1 MKHVAD
7 VMTCDPKV
15 IGPDRPIR
23 EALRLMQEGGF
34 RRLPVV
40 EGGRLVGILSDR
52 DLRQA
57 MNIPMILREKHYDQ
71 YVLEHVQVGTCMT
84 TDVLV
89 LSPQD
94 PLEKAA
100 KLMRDKKVGGCP
112 VLEDGRLVGMIT
124 ESDLLGYLIRCLE
137 RGTLL

>member
-1 MKHVAD
+1 MKDVAD
-7 VMTCDPKV
+7 VMTRDPKV

-57 MNIPMILREKHYDQ
+57 MNIPMILREKHYDE

-100 KLMRDKKVGGCP
+100 KLMRDEKVGGCP

-124 ESDLLGYLIRCLE
+124 ESDLLGYLIGCLE

>member
-7 VMTCDPKV
+7 VMTCGPRV

-40 EGGRLVGILSDR
+40 EAGRLVGILSDR

-57 MNIPMILREKHYDQ
+57 MNIPMILRERHYDE
-71 YVLEHVQVGTCMT
+71 YILDHVQVGTCMT

-94 PLEKAA
+94 SLEKAA
-100 KLMRDKKVGGCP
+100 KLMRDRKVGGCP

-124 ESDLLGYLIRCLE
+124 ESDLLGYLIGCLE
-137 RGTLL
+137 SGMLL